1 MHWTM
6 HYDGTILNFGLPWT
20 APGLQSRILFFW
32 DYSKV
37 GLGMSQR
44 WLGLKQFGGWGYWR
58 SYACGDVNVW
68 VSSYIGLRKQEGLS
82 HMSGKE
88 YSNGYKWCTSV
99 DVMMGNTWSN
109 CLSKGGRHTQFDTKS
124 DRSFLRKVCVK
135 SVVTTHHSTH
145 SPVDCFS
152 AGIGGH
158 HTHTHT
164 FSNSLRALPL
174 LTLVTTQIDTHSG
187 RPMGLWCKVNE
198 MEGMGG
204 GWIGLDWNYL
214 GCGW

>member
-6 HYDGTILNFGLPWT
+6 HYDGTILNFGLAWKG
-20 APGLQSRILFFW
+20 PGLQSRILFFW

-37 GLGMSQR
+37 GLGMGQR
-44 WLGLKQFGGWGYWR
+44 WLGLKQFGGWGCWR

-109 CLSKGGRHTQFDTKS
+109 CLSKGGRHTHNLTQNPI
-124 DRSFLRKVCVK
+124 DRFWEKCVSKVWSPHTIRHTVR
-135 SVVTTHHSTH
+135 SIAFRQGSGVTTHTH
-145 SPVDCFS
+145 SQTHWGLCHCWHLSPHKSIHTQVGRWDCD
-152 AGIGGH
+152 AKWMKWRGWE
-158 HTHTHT
+158 
-164 FSNSLRALPL
+164 
-174 LTLVTTQIDTHSG
+174 VV
-187 RPMGLWCKVNE
+187 GLA
-198 MEGMGG
+198 
-204 GWIGLDWNYL
+204 
-214 GCGW
+214 

>member
-44 WLGLKQFGGWGYWR
+44 CLGLKQFGGWGYWR

-158 HTHTHT
+158 HTHTHSQT
-164 FSNSLRALPL
+164 HWGLCHCWHWSQHKSIH
-174 LTLVTTQIDTHSG
+174 TQVG
-187 RPMGLWCKVNE
+187 RWDCDAKWMKWRGWEVVGLA
-198 MEGMGG
+198 
-204 GWIGLDWNYL
+204 
-214 GCGW
+214 